1 MSDRLGEATISPSNS
16 SELPPLV
23 QIVSFL
29 ASTPADYLFP
39 PRPLSMA
46 TYDSLHR
53 QCRTLEALFDTKL
66 TTYARLASSITRNQ
80 DDLES
85 GASSERWKDL
95 ENEVDELLE
104 KLQEINDQLSTL
116 SNDTESP
123 PSQSMLR
130 AIQRHREVYLD
141 YARELKRTKTNV
153 KTALDQA
160 NLLSGVRNDIDAYKS
175 SAADSLLA
183 ERGRIDSSHRM
194 TDDMIAQA
202 YETRSEFGRQRTT
215 ITGINAR
222 MQGVLSKCSSVP
234 GCSPVIE
241 TRD

>member
-1 MSDRLGEATISPSNS
+1 MS
-16 SELPPLV
+16 
-23 QIVSFL
+23 
-29 ASTPADYLFP
+29 
-39 PRPLSMA
+39 

-66 TTYARLASSITRNQ
+66 TAYARLASSITRNHE
-80 DDLES
+80 DLEAGGS
-85 GASSERWKDL
+85 GERWRDL
-95 ENEVDELLE
+95 EHEVDELLE
-104 KLQEINDQLSTL
+104 KLQEINDQLSAL
-116 SNDTESP
+116 STDTENP

-141 YARELKRTKTNV
+141 YARELRRTKGNA

-160 NLLSGVRNDIDAYKS
+160 NLLSGVRNDIECS
-175 SAADSLLA
+175 TAADSLLA

-215 ITGINAR
+215 ISGINAR
-222 MQGVLSKCSSVP
+222 MQGVLSSMP
-234 GCSPVIE
+234 GISNLLSMIKTRRRRDAVIIGCVIGVC
-241 TRD
+241 TVLLLMYVF